1 MAFPVLLFPI
11 SQTIKDNYYVAG
23 INDSLFDGLNLR
35 LPVSNQGIY
44 VPEFDQPAQAQKGI
58 NSTFTPYHRVT
69 PDRFTYTAID
79 NREEV
84 FWILKQLESDSFVN
98 DTYVPV
104 RCLDYVFPDLAD
116 RAAGYSD
123 RLSSQFY
130 VRSEGRYLITE
141 NGDKFMSKIT
151 LFFEIKRT

>member
-1 MAFPVLLFPI
+1 MHNIEGQYIKAAKNMASIF
-11 SQTIKDNYYVAG
+11 AG
-23 INDSLFDGLNLR
+23 FG
-35 LPVSNQGIY
+35 Y
-44 VPEFDQPAQAQKGI
+44 
-58 NSTFTPYHRVT
+58 TYHREN

-84 FWILKQLESDSFVN
+84 YWILKQLEADSFVN

-104 RCLDYVFPDLAD
+104 RCLDYVFPDLPD
-116 RAAGYSD
+116 RVAGYSD

-130 VRSEGRYLITE
+130 VRSEGRYLIAE